1 MKLSFQNYSA
11 IHVLACDWEKRAFR
25 DIYSRAFFFFF
36 LITAEEEL
44 FSENSLAQSPYP
56 SNGEDEVRLAY
67 IFKVCDLVL
76 LGSLSVCGWRYSLI
90 DGQKKIA

>member
-1 MKLSFQNYSA
+1 MFWLVTGRKGLSETSTQG
-11 IHVLACDWEKRAFR
+11 L
-25 DIYSRAFFFFF
+25 FFFF